1 MTGLLLL
8 FACDPCRYHM
18 LKRIK
23 RGTDMRRFKQV
34 QQNLMADSA
43 AAVADMMGGEQQ
55 EEQENH
61 ELSGGFFANMP

>member
-1 MTGLLLL
+1 
-8 FACDPCRYHM
+8 M

-61 ELSGGFFANMP
+61 ELSGGFLRKHVLSWMCVRAGSC